1 MTIGEDIKGL
11 ECSDVAG
18 GNEEMAQP
26 LRKTTGSFL
35 KKLNILLPDDPSLH
49 SQMKWKRIYS
59 RGKKMYVFKDSY
71 RNSYGSFICD
81 SPDSEDRD
89 GDAKGSR
96 GVPRL
101 C

>member
-35 KKLNILLPDDPSLH
+35 KKLNILLPITPLPNE
-49 SQMKWKRIYS
+49 M
-59 RGKKMYVFKDSY
+59 KMYLLKRKENVC
-71 RNSYGSFICD
+71 IQ
-81 SPDSEDRD
+81 
-89 GDAKGSR
+89 
-96 GVPRL
+96 RL
-101 C
+101 LQK

>member
-49 SQMKWKRIYS
+49 SQMK
-59 RGKKMYVFKDSY
+59 
-71 RNSYGSFICD
+71 
-81 SPDSEDRD
+81 
-89 GDAKGSR
+89 
-96 GVPRL
+96 
-101 C
+101 